1 MQVKVWASRS
11 ALWGA
16 LCWAVL
22 DASVAASLPLISEVF
37 YDQSG
42 SDDGHSFVELFGAPG
57 TPLDGLRL
65 EGVNGFDGGV
75 GPVIALAGSVGP
87 SGLFVVADRTGGGVT
102 FVSAFDQ
109 LANFDLQNGPD
120 SVRLV
125 SDTEVLDAVGYGA
138 FDATEVFAGEGT
150 AAPDAPG
157 GSSLARLFA
166 DVDTDDN
173 AIDFAVRGAPTPGSA
188 PLRGAVPEPALPLL
202 MYLGLVLWC
211 WYESR

>member
-1 MQVKVWASRS
+1 MQRKGSASRR
-11 ALWGA
+11 ALWCA

-22 DASVAASLPLISEVF
+22 DASAAASLPLISEVL
-37 YDQSG
+37 YDQAG

-57 TPLDGLRL
+57 TPLDGLWL

-75 GPVIALAGSVGP
+75 GPVIALTGSIGP

-102 FVSAFDQ
+102 FVSVFDQ

-125 SDTEVLDAVGYGA
+125 SDAGVLDAVGYGA
-138 FDATEVFAGEGT
+138 FDATEVFAGEGV

-157 GSSLARLFA
+157 GASLARVFA

-173 AIDFAVRGAPTPGSA
+173 AADFTVQVTPTPGSA
-188 PLRGAVPEPALPLL
+188 PLRVAVPEPAMTLL
-202 MYLGLVLWC
+202 MSFGLVLWW